1 MATSSGSAWI
11 SAFIFVEVTSLA
23 VTELGVRRW
32 EEDDF
37 CESQYCLLWLTV
49 SSLMLSDVGPSIF
62 CRKKVA
68 IVNAAAGV
76 SYLTNL
82 LCQPENWSDA
92 LRGASFRKI
101 GVYPGA
107 QLQKLRKFNR
117 SATPNS
123 ILERNLKRS
132 LEKSEHSV
140 RTQLKNSK
148 EIFENS

>member
-1 MATSSGSAWI
+1 M
-11 SAFIFVEVTSLA
+11 
-23 VTELGVRRW
+23 
-32 EEDDF
+32 
-37 CESQYCLLWLTV
+37 
-49 SSLMLSDVGPSIF
+49 
-62 CRKKVA
+62 A

-132 LEKSEHSV
+132 LEKSEHTV
-140 RTQLKNSK
+140 GTQLKNSK
-148 EIFENS
+148 EIFENSQGAQLHNRFWSVTPVCSKSKRNMERFFEYAARTQLERNSKNAIEAQLVRYSEKAAPQPERN